1 MCQYRIK
8 TNPCCWQ
15 PHYIYTIPVESHESI
30 VPPTATRLM
39 QPAQSETRSEKIAPG
54 GRAINHQRQT
64 PAANSPIP
72 MHARHCHC
80 NTLRLACVA
89 ACADNLP
96 RDASPASPGIQQ
108 LKSTATFCAV
118 LHSTESLDASK
129 LSPSCKLSPQP
140 QPHVAAASKT
150 LASFHHRAR
159 DTAMEATPKT
169 PHGDFLAQDSP
180 CQSVTL
186 GFSCSAQIV

>member
-8 TNPCCWQ
+8 TNPFCWQ

-72 MHARHCHC
+72 MHARQLHC

-96 RDASPASPGIQQ
+96 RDASPASPGMQQ

-129 LSPSCKLSPQP
+129 RSALHASSALSLSLTSRRQDDASPRFTIARAILRWKLLQK
-140 QPHVAAASKT
+140 HHMVTFLRRIARAS
-150 LASFHHRAR
+150 L
-159 DTAMEATPKT
+159 
-169 PHGDFLAQDSP
+169 
-180 CQSVTL
+180 
-186 GFSCSAQIV
+186 